1 MPQRGKISVKMYPF
15 TAIVGQERLK
25 QALLLCAVNP
35 GIGGV
40 LIKGEK
46 GTAKSTAARGLSEVM
61 PVIQR
66 VKDSV
71 FNISGGEFLVSNPA
85 EMDFETEEMAVPFVD
100 LPLGASEDR
109 VLGSLD
115 LEAIISEKKKKLQPG
130 LLAAAHRGILY
141 IDEVNLLPDHLV
153 DILLDVSASGINTV
167 QREGLSVSHASRFV
181 LIGTMNPEEGNL
193 RPQFLDRFGLM
204 VEVGAQ
210 QDVKERTE
218 VVRRRMAFEADPV
231 GFNNKW
237 NVSQEALT
245 TQIRRA
251 QQLLPSVEMPDGLLT
266 LISQVCI
273 EWSVASL
280 RADIVM
286 YKTAITLAAWSGRA
300 KVNAEDIKQ
309 AASLVLLHRRGR
321 HPQPPNPGIHPGAEA
336 SEGKKPETDEGSHPN
351 PGIHPGAE
359 ASEGKKPETD
369 EGSDPNPGI
378 YPGAEASEGKKPET
392 DEGSDPN
399 PGIHPGAQEYGEEAC
414 TPDTSP
420 SVFAAAPGQQL
431 PNLQSES
438 PVSASEWAN
447 GRRSKAV
454 NTPKGFQIRA
464 EKDSLAK
471 DIAITETLTH
481 AIFRNPDDIL
491 IRKDDLHQKIRSGKI
506 GHLILFVVDASGS
519 MAAGKR
525 MEAVKG
531 SVLSLLKDAYQKRDM
546 VGVIS
551 FRGVEAEILL
561 EPTSSIDLAESAME
575 NLPTGGRTPLAHAM
589 QLAQRILKQYP
600 NRQQIQPWLI
610 VLSDGKANVPLA
622 GGGDPW
628 QHTLE
633 LASAI
638 AGSGIQSLVL
648 DTEKG
653 YLRFGRAAELAAA
666 LGAECLSLEEF
677 SASSITDTIWSKI
690 S

>member
-1 MPQRGKISVKMYPF
+1 MYPF

-71 FNISGGEFLVSNPA
+71 FNISGREFLVNNPT
-85 EMDFETEEMAVPFVD
+85 EIDFETEEMAVPFVD

-210 QDVKERTE
+210 QDVKERAE
-218 VVRRRMAFEADPV
+218 VVRRRMAFEADPDD
-231 GFNNKW
+231 FNDKW
-237 NVSQEALT
+237 KVSQEALT

-266 LISQVCI
+266 LISQLCI

-336 SEGKKPETDEGSHPN
+336 SEGKKPETGEGSDPN

-359 ASEGKKPETD
+359 ASEGKQPGTD
-369 EGSDPNPGI
+369 EGS
-378 YPGAEASEGKKPET
+378 Y
-392 DEGSDPN
+392 PN
-399 PGIHPGAQEYGEEAC
+399 PGIHPGAQESGEEAC

-464 EKDSLAK
+464 EKDLLAK

-491 IRKDDLHQKIRSGKI
+491 IRKDDLHQKIRSGKT

-519 MAAGKR
+519 MAAAKR

-600 NRQQIQPWLI
+600 NRQQIQPLLI

-653 YLRFGRAAELAAA
+653 YLRFGRAAALATA

>member
-1 MPQRGKISVKMYPF
+1 MYPF